1 MAFKKIIV
9 GVDFTPKSDRAVR
22 AALNLAVATHASVVL
37 VHVVPSLAEIR
48 AATDPGEVAATIEKR
63 LQEQASVLSTNVGVT
78 VDYGVVVGP
87 DAAIELIKYVKT
99 WGGDLI
105 VTGSEGRKGLDRI
118 LIGSVAAELVKDS
131 PVPVLVVGPSVP

>member
-22 AALNLAVATHASVVL
+22 AALNLAVATHATVVL

-48 AATDPGEVAATIEKR
+48 AATDPGEVSATIEKR

-87 DAAIELIKYVKT
+87 DAAVELIKYVKT